1 MTNVDT
7 REISRNSF
15 FMMAEVCAMDET
27 TPYRLRVRNLSAGGM
42 MAEGNA
48 PFQRGSIVTVT
59 LRNIGEVHGVVAWRQ
74 DQRCGIAFDEE
85 IDVALARAPLANPDM
100 ATNVVSRRIFIPAKP
115 AVSSAKLR
123 TI

>member
-15 FMMAEVCAMDET
+15 FMMAEVRALDEA

-42 MAEGNA
+42 MAEGSA
-48 PFQRGSIVTVT
+48 PFRRGSVVTVT
-59 LRNIGEVHGVVAWRQ
+59 LRNIGEVHGTIAWRQ
-74 DQRCGIAFDEE
+74 DERYGIAFDEE

-100 ATNVVSRRIFIPAKP
+100 ATNIVSRRIFVPARP
-115 AVSSAKLR
+115 AALRSRVR